1 MKADLIRIGNSRGI
15 RIPKAVIEQCG
26 FDRTV
31 ELRVEGNS
39 LVITPG
45 RTVREGWDEAF
56 KRMAEQGDDAPLLPE
71 DLTNRFDESEWEW

>member
-31 ELRVEGNS
+31 ELRVEGRS

-45 RTVREGWDEAF
+45 RTVRDGWDEAF
-56 KRMAEQGDDAPLLPE
+56 ERMAEEGDDAPLLPE
-71 DLTNRFDESEWEW
+71 GLTNRFDESEWEW